1 MTVSEQ
7 SSEFR
12 QSSEARQPTGAPAP
26 AAETTE
32 VTAAT
37 AAGADV
43 GPVARSGRGP
53 ADRTPGVERGAR
65 RTHDRRGTGAH
76 SAVRTAATGVV
87 LLVLLFAVLVVSA
100 GAGQFPTTPG
110 EVLGSVWRGV
120 TGTAADTDQVLLDS
134 TLWNIR
140 FPRLLLGVVVGA
152 ALGVAGALMQGVFS
166 NPLAEPGIIG
176 VSSGAAVGA
185 CVVIV
190 FGLTAAGPLVLPL
203 AAFLGGLVVTWLVC
217 LLARSGNRAMVL
229 TLVLTGIAVN
239 AVAGAVMSFLVFLG
253 DTASREQIVFWQMGS
268 LNGATWL
275 AVATAGT
282 VFVLGLVAAMGL
294 RGQLD
299 LLALGERPARHAG
312 VNVGRLRVVAI
323 IAVAVLT
330 SAAVAYAGLISFVG
344 LVVPHALRL
353 VIGPSH
359 RRLIPLSAVGGAV
372 LLCLADMAART
383 VIPFADMPIGIFTAV
398 VGGPVFFILLRR
410 SLRKQGAL

>member
-1 MTVSEQ
+1 M
-7 SSEFR
+7 
-12 QSSEARQPTGAPAP
+12 
-26 AAETTE
+26 
-32 VTAAT
+32 
-37 AAGADV
+37 
-43 GPVARSGRGP
+43 
-53 ADRTPGVERGAR
+53 
-65 RTHDRRGTGAH
+65 
-76 SAVRTAATGVV
+76 TGVV
-87 LLVLLFAVLVVSA
+87 LLVLLLAVLVLSA
-100 GAGQFPTTPG
+100 GAGQFPTTPA
-110 EVLGSVWRGV
+110 EVLGSVWRAV
-120 TGTAADTDQVLLDS
+120 TGTTAAHPDESLLDS

-140 FPRLLLGVVVGA
+140 FPRLLLGVIVGA

-190 FGLTAAGPLVLPL
+190 FGLTAAGGWVLPL
-203 AAFLGGLVVTWLVC
+203 AAFLGGLVVTWLVY
-217 LLARSGNRAMVL
+217 LLATSGNRAMVL

-268 LNGATWL
+268 LNGATWT
-275 AVATAGT
+275 AVGTAGT
-282 VFVLGLVAAMGL
+282 VFLLGVVVAMAL

-299 LLALGERPARHAG
+299 LLSLGERPAHHAG
-312 VNVGRLRVVAI
+312 VNVGLLRVVSI

-359 RRLIPLSAVGGAV
+359 RGLIPLSALGGAM
-372 LLCLADMAART
+372 LLSLADVAART

-398 VGGPVFFILLRR
+398 VGGPVFFILLRQ
-410 SLRKQGAL
+410 SLKRQGTL

>member
-1 MTVSEQ
+1 MTLLE
-7 SSEFR
+7 R
-12 QSSEARQPTGAPAP
+12 PGTTTAPA
-26 AAETTE
+26 
-32 VTAAT
+32 
-37 AAGADV
+37 V
-43 GPVARSGRGP
+43 G
-53 ADRTPGVERGAR
+53 GAR
-65 RTHDRRGTGAH
+65 HPRRRRPAPRTGLGT
-76 SAVRTAATGVV
+76 SVRTAVTGAVLAV
-87 LLVLLFAVLVVSA
+87 LLAAVLVLSA
-100 GAGQFPTTPG
+100 GAGQFPTTPD
-110 EVLGSVWRGV
+110 EVLGSVWRGI
-120 TGTAADTDQVLLDS
+120 TGAVAADPDQSLLDS

-152 ALGVAGALMQGVFS
+152 SLGVAGALMQGVFS

-190 FGLTAAGPLVLPL
+190 FGLNAVGGWVLPV
-203 AAFLGGLVVTWLVC
+203 AAFLGGLLVTWLVYM
-217 LLARSGNRAMVL
+217 LARSGNRAMVL

-268 LNGATWL
+268 LNGATWT
-275 AVATAGT
+275 AVATAGV
-282 VFVLGLVAAMGL
+282 VFLLGVVVAVGL

-299 LLALGERPARHAG
+299 LLALGERPAQHAG
-312 VNVGRLRVVAI
+312 VHVGRLRVVSI

-359 RRLIPLSAVGGAV
+359 RGLIPLSALGGAV
-372 LLCLADMAART
+372 LLSLADVAART
-383 VIPFADMPIGIFTAV
+383 IIPFADMPIGIFTAV
-398 VGGPVFFILLRR
+398 VGGPVFFILLRQ
-410 SLRKQGAL
+410 SLKKQGAL